1 MFRTTSSTSFSFH
14 INNHQRMVNNN
25 NITKMIHKYLN
36 TVKNSNKEKNIN
48 KNVGLKGK
56 LKTYILKTFTK
67 MSLKST

>member
-1 MFRTTSSTSFSFH
+1 
-14 INNHQRMVNNN
+14 
-25 NITKMIHKYLN
+25 MIHKYLN

-56 LKTYILKTFTK
+56 LKIYILKTFTK